1 MNEID
6 TRVVEM
12 QFENGKFERDI
23 AKTIQSLAELDESL
37 DFKNATEGFNAITN
51 AANNVSLQGI
61 LNGVEWVQSRF
72 GVLGTFIYRE
82 LDKIVDRVVDA
93 GQRIVNGFT
102 LEPIKEGF
110 EEYNLKTKSTQTIL
124 NNVKRFGNDMGDVSR
139 ALDILNDYADKTTYS
154 FAGMVQTM
162 SGASNAGLNID
173 ELVTYAM
180 GISNLAAYTG
190 ADNTTLQRVGYQI
203 NQALNKGYFDLTDW
217 RSIEI
222 SPMGNNE
229 FQEILKQTARE
240 NGIDVDTMIA
250 NSEGGA
256 FRSSL
261 TEYKWLTKDIFL
273 NALSKYADSST
284 ELGNSAFEAATKS
297 KTLQESLDQIK
308 ESLGSGWTKT
318 FELFVGNVEQ
328 AKVFWTTITNGIT
341 SITDSLSDSRNEML
355 EILMDTMGGRE
366 VVLDILESIIIHV
379 KDFTTAIGLGIND
392 IFGDLREFAPTILNF
407 LQNIRAAL
415 KPKEKDENGMSAEM
429 YTIARIARGAA
440 AALKIF
446 LNVVKGIGIII
457 KPVLKILG
465 SLALKL
471 FDVAAAVGDFVT
483 GISGAS
489 GPTDAF
495 IIACTAIANVI
506 DSIPGKLTEFKDAV
520 VNTWETV
527 RTIVKDNTG
536 FDIDQPFIDAWNA
549 VSDFSK
555 KLSESFADG
564 SIWTKLQEKFQ
575 PVLDF
580 FSQFGVN
587 VEEIDIGTTIGNVV
601 SDIIIK
607 FQNLKD
613 DLESLGLPT
622 TLEDLATKL
631 SDPIGTITGLFDK
644 LAGKDSDGTT
654 KNIFDFAKV
663 LEDINGF
670 FVSIG
675 THFSEWWSA
684 LWPVLEDIWKKL
696 EPVVNPI
703 VSIFTNLLEA
713 WAKLFE
719 KLKEEG
725 LTVDEIV
732 NLGIMGALF
741 YTTDQI
747 NKLTTVMSTISDSL
761 TKTADKL
768 AGAIGYSLTKI
779 ANTVADV
786 VESQDKQLK
795 AQTFRDYAFGLAA
808 IVGSIVALSYINIDH
823 LATATAALAVPL
835 GSVASIIVE
844 LSKQKE
850 ALDPLTL
857 LFGGSFFRNV
867 GIAALEIAGAIA
879 ILSQFDKERMAEA
892 GAVIGLLIGET
903 AGIIDKLRESAKE
916 KTISDLTGI
925 LNMISGLFLA
935 IGTAALE
942 MAIGVGLIGSVKDT
956 LVITEAWGVV
966 EAMIGTLIGAV
977 YLLSKQQI
985 KADPEVL
992 LIIATSMIALA
1003 WAVDMIVGGLLA
1015 LTLVDMGTVYQ
1026 AFNIIVGISGI
1037 IGGIFELTLILMNYT
1052 AKETNPEALVN
1063 ASVMLSA
1070 IGSAMIMIAIAIDIV
1085 VLGVIALASVPIS
1098 EQQLSNALGMVGLIT
1113 IIMGILTGVMAA
1125 ISLSSEGV
1133 GAAVMLAVAGGMI
1146 MMAAAID
1153 VVVAG
1158 IIALGIALKD
1168 FEQAGIGFDQFM
1180 GIFGAVMI
1188 FSAVMAIIGLMSA
1201 GVGGVGA
1208 MSLAVTLLIIA
1219 GAIALMAPAL
1229 QKIGQMNDSEY
1240 IKGLILL
1247 AAVAIIFAV
1256 LAGMMLLAAPQ
1267 ALLLSVAAISIGVSV
1282 VLLGGAFVELAFGL
1296 SAIAAAGTMAL
1307 PVLASVFAAISSGM
1321 MQGFVDGLET
1331 FLKRV
1336 PELVPLIVDALWA
1349 IADGAFTMLIN
1360 LLVWNVSSAVSGS
1373 VKVIIAFAKV
1383 ASPLIGKLI
1392 EVLIDLLTDTLQG
1405 LNDGLEKNKHQLAYY
1420 IGNIIALLLEIT
1432 IEALWVFLL
1441 KVIEW
1446 SSNAIPIM
1454 ADQGT
1459 KAGVSLIDSF
1469 MEGIENMSKKLTEFI
1484 LKWRNKLLD
1493 IIPGAKDAAK
1503 KAGEMINGIAQGIG
1517 DATGTVWGAG
1527 EKLGN
1532 SIYNAAAGVLSINSP
1547 SKVFQDDFVGVGIIG
1562 GIVSGFDKYSGEAI
1576 SSIESST
1583 SSMFD
1588 AANSSLNKLDVTSMF
1603 DNFSPT
1609 ITPVVDLTNVE
1620 NSMNDISS
1628 MMPTTTYDF
1637 AQLTGY
1643 DFNYAKNLA
1652 EENKINEGKHLDD
1665 LFAQLNEQEASLTD
1679 AILNANTDTKIYL
1692 DKDILVGST
1701 YRDIDKRL
1709 GKQALLER
1717 RL

>member
-23 AKTIQSLAELDESL
+23 ANTIKSLAELDKSL
-37 DFKNATEGFNAITN
+37 DFKNAAEGFNAITN

-61 LNGVEWVQSRF
+61 LDGVEWVQSRF

-82 LDKIVDRVVDA
+82 LDKIVDRVVGA

-102 LEPIKEGF
+102 LEPITEGF

-139 ALDILNDYADKTTYS
+139 ALDILNEYADKTTYS

-173 ELVTYAM
+173 ELTTYAM

-229 FQEILKQTARE
+229 FQEVLKQTARE

-366 VVLDILESIIIHV
+366 VVLDILESIITHV

-392 IFGDLREFAPTILNF
+392 IFGDLREFAPAILNF

-446 LNVVKGIGIII
+446 LNVVKGLGIII

-483 GISGAS
+483 GISRAT
-489 GPTDAF
+489 GPSDAF

-520 VNTWETV
+520 VNTWETI
-527 RTIVKDNTG
+527 RAIVKDNTG

-587 VEEIDIGTTIGNVV
+587 VEEIDIGATIGNVV

-613 DLESLGLPT
+613 DLENLGLPT

-684 LWPVLEDIWKKL
+684 LWPVLEEAWKKL
-696 EPVVNPI
+696 EPI
-703 VSIFTNLLEA
+703 VTPLITIFTNIFEIIA
-713 WAKLFE
+713 GLFN
-719 KLKEEG
+719 KIKEEG
-725 LTVDEIV
+725 LTPDEIV
-732 NLGIMGALF
+732 NIGIF
-741 YTTDQI
+741 
-747 NKLTTVMSTISDSL
+747 
-761 TKTADKL
+761 
-768 AGAIGYSLTKI
+768 GAILYMSIQLHNLSENLEKI
-779 ANTVADV
+779 AKSF
-786 VESQDKQLK
+786 VESFNKITNGIADSIEAFSIKLQSE
-795 AQTFRDYAFGLAA
+795 AFRNVAIGLAA
-808 IVGSIVALSYINIDH
+808 LIGAFVALSYLNTENLAAAVAGIELP
-823 LATATAALAVPL
+823 LATVTTLMMVLAEHQDVLNSTAMLAV
-835 GSVASIIVE
+835 ARMFR
-844 LSKQKE
+844 
-850 ALDPLTL
+850 A
-857 LFGGSFFRNV
+857 FGF
-867 GIAALEIAGAIA
+867 AALEIGSSIA
-879 ILSQFDKERMAEA
+879 IMAQFDQKSVAEA
-892 GAVIGLLIGET
+892 GVVLGLLMAEVKGF
-903 AGIIDKLRESAKE
+903 IDKLQKMSID
-916 KTISDLTGI
+916 KTITAVTGSLETI
-925 LNMISGLFLA
+925 GVLFIA
-935 IGTAALE
+935 IGTALLE
-942 MAIGVGLIGSVKDT
+942 MSVGVALIAAVHDT
-956 LVITEAWGVV
+956 LSIAEAWGVV

-1037 IGGIFELTLILMNYT
+1037 IGGIFELSLILMNYT

-1098 EQQLSNALGMVGLIT
+1098 EHQLSNALGMVGLIT

-1267 ALLLSVAAISIGVSV
+1267 ALILSVAAISIGVSV
-1282 VLLGGAFVELAFGL
+1282 VLLGAAFVELAFGL

-1307 PVLASVFAAISSGM
+1307 PVLVSVFAAISSGM
-1321 MQGFVDGLET
+1321 MQGFVDGLEA

-1392 EVLIDLLTDTLQG
+1392 EVLIDLLIDTLQG

-1446 SSNAIPIM
+1446 CSNAIPII
-1454 ADQGT
+1454 ADQGA

-1469 MEGIENMSKKLTEFI
+1469 MEGIENMSKKITEFI
-1484 LKWRNKLLD
+1484 LKWRNKLLA
-1493 IIPGAKDAAK
+1493 IIPDAKDAAE
-1503 KAGEMINGIAQGIG
+1503 KAGKMINGIAQGIG
-1517 DATGTVWGAG
+1517 NATGTVWGAG

-1652 EENKINEGKHLDD
+1652 EENKINESKHLDD